1 MSRRP
6 PLPLLLSSAALLSAA
21 AIGALAQ
28 SNAGDGQFKGMPVTG
43 ELDAQSVLKARYGQ
57 AAEATAPVVPSAGS
71 AGASVSATTGTM
83 HMEAPH
89 AATAAAPA
97 PAAKAAPSAPAAHTE
112 PTPRPLP
119 ARGAAG
125 VPHGFRELGG
135 FTGVAIDSTDGDTQR
150 EVPVTFGQVFA
161 PGEVKA
167 GERLAG
173 KLAGGATVPLQ
184 VDVKARHADGS
195 VRHAVISA
203 LLPALGAHK
212 SVLLAL
218 AKDGK
223 AAPDAA
229 PNAANAKALL
239 DEGFRS
245 CVSATIDGQAWSACA
260 DKLLAGKQAAAW
272 LAGPVSRE
280 WLVDAPLTN
289 AKGAEHPHLA
299 ARFAVR
305 WYPQAHKARV
315 DVSVEND
322 WAYEPDPRN
331 IKYDARVTV
340 AGKEVYAK
348 PGLNHLHHA
357 RWRKVFWWGEAPAV
371 ALRYDSAYLDATRA
385 VPHYDPSIVIT
396 GGALGELASRMSGK
410 AIEPMGPGMATTYM
424 PMTGAHS
431 DIGLLPSWA
440 AIYLLSMD
448 PKAALATFGTGDLAG
463 SWPIHYR
470 DKKTGRPVSLLDHP
484 YMTLLG
490 HPGDTVNPAT
500 NKQEKFPD
508 CAEHACD
515 TDYTPDIPHQ
525 PSLAYLPYLL
535 SGDVYYLEEM
545 QFWATWDAFS
555 SNPAYRDN
563 VKGLLKPEQ
572 VRGQAWGL
580 RTMGEAAYATPDNDR
595 LKTYFTSIVKHNL
608 DWYNAEYSDNPA
620 ANKLGM
626 IVNGYAMVY
635 NNGTG
640 LAPWQDDFFTSSVG
654 HLADLGFKDAGRLL
668 AWKSRFPVARMVAP
682 GACWVDGA
690 IYELNVRPKDNAP
703 LFTSMAEA
711 YKASHPADLQALPC
725 ASPAMFAKMNL
736 RPGSMAN
743 LPDATMGYPANMQ
756 PALAYAADAAGAPG
770 KEAWKLFMARSVKPD
785 YGNGPQ
791 FAIVP
796 RAVKSDANKD

>member
-21 AIGALAQ
+21 TLGALAQ
-28 SNAGDGQFKGMPVTG
+28 SNAGDAQFKGMPVTG
-43 ELDAQSVLKARYGQ
+43 ELDAQNVLKARYGQ
-57 AAEATAPVVPSAGS
+57 AADATAPVVPSAGKAAAS
-71 AGASVSATTGTM
+71 AGVSATTGTM

-89 AATAAAPA
+89 AAKAVAATAPAAPA
-97 PAAKAAPSAPAAHTE
+97 APAAHAE
-112 PTPRPLP
+112 PAPRPAP
-119 ARGAAG
+119 AHGAAG

-135 FTGVAIDSTDGDTQR
+135 FTGVAIDSTGSDAQR

-161 PGEVKA
+161 PGDFKP
-167 GERLAG
+167 GERLVG
-173 KLAGGATVPLQ
+173 KLAGGATLPLQ

-223 AAPDAA
+223 AGAPAGADAT
-229 PNAANAKALL
+229 NAKALL
-239 DEGFRS
+239 DAGLRT

-260 DKLLAGKQAAAW
+260 DKLLAGKQATSW

-280 WLVDAPLTN
+280 WLVDAPLKN
-289 AKGAEHPHLA
+289 DKGAEHPHLA

-315 DVSVEND
+315 DVSVDND

-331 IKYDARVTV
+331 IKYDARVTIG
-340 AGKEVYAK
+340 GKEVYAK
-348 PGLNHLHHA
+348 QGLNHLHHA
-357 RWRKVFWWGEAPAV
+357 RWRKVLWWGDAPAV
-371 ALRYDSAYLDATRA
+371 ALRYDSVYLDATRA
-385 VPHYDPSIVIT
+385 VPHYDPSVVVSSS
-396 GGALGELASRMSGK
+396 ALGELGSRMSGK
-410 AIEPMGPGMATTYM
+410 AVEPMGPGMATTYM
-424 PMTGAHS
+424 PTTGAHN

-440 AIYLLSMD
+440 AMYLLSMD
-448 PKAALATFGTGDLAG
+448 PKAALATFGTADLAG
-463 SWPIHYR
+463 SWPVHYR
-470 DKKTGRPVSLLDHP
+470 DKTTGRPVSLLDHP

-515 TDYTPDIPHQ
+515 TEYTPDIPHQ

-535 SGDVYYLEEM
+535 SGDFYYLEEL

-555 SNPAYRDN
+555 SNPGYRDN
-563 VKGLLKPEQ
+563 VKGLLRPEQ

-580 RTMGEAAYATPDNDR
+580 RTLGDAAYATPDNDR
-595 LKTYFTSIVKHNL
+595 LKSYFTSVVKHNL
-608 DWYNAEYSDNPA
+608 DWYNGEYTDNPA
-620 ANKLGM
+620 ANKLGV
-626 IVNGYAMVY
+626 IVNGYAIVY

-668 AWKSRFPVARMVAP
+668 AWKARYPVARMVAP

-690 IYELNVRPKDNAP
+690 SYEMTVRPKDNAP
-703 LFTSMAEA
+703 LFTTMAEA
-711 YKASHPADLQALPC
+711 YKASHTADILALPC
-725 ASPAMFAKMNL
+725 GSPEMAMKFKL
-736 RPGSMAN
+736 RPGSMNN
-743 LPDATMGYPANMQ
+743 LPDANMGYPSNMQ
-756 PALAYAADAAGAPG
+756 PALAYAADVAGAPG

-785 YGNGPQ
+785 YGSAPQ

-796 RAVKSDANKD
+796 RAVKPEANKD